1 MQHGKAITLIKKQK
15 EKESKK
21 GKGSVGGLGLIAIL
35 NKVVRG
41 RSDKEKALFEG
52 KDKKRRGNHA

>member
-21 GKGSVGGLGLIAIL
+21 GKEGVL
-35 NKVVRG
+35 VVWG
-41 RSDKEKALFEG
+41 
-52 KDKKRRGNHA
+52 